1 MFDFLKRRKKPPT
14 PQADRPAV
22 PAMSL
27 AQALQDPVLKR
38 HIVLLK
44 VIDHRSVGIVWRPPR
59 SE

>member
-14 PQADRPAV
+14 PQADPPAV
-22 PAMSL
+22 PTMSL

-44 VIDHRSVGIVWRPPR
+44 VIDHRSVQIIWRPVHP
-59 SE
+59 E